1 MGEIAMAKLD
11 ELLRKLK
18 EADGSD
24 LHISSGCPPFI
35 RIYGDMHAIKYRN
48 LTASEC
54 QGLLFE
60 VLTERQKK
68 RFTTDWELDCSY
80 SVENVGR
87 FRLNLFMQLRGI
99 AGVFRYI
106 PSKVKSSHQL
116 GLPQSLVGLT
126 DHHNGL
132 VLVTGYTGCGKSTT
146 LSSLIDYLN
155 SKYNLHIITIEDPIE
170 FIHQNKQ
177 SLINQREINTH
188 SKSFNSALRVA
199 LREDPDVI
207 LVGELRDLE
216 TIQLALTAA
225 ETGHLVFGT
234 LHTNNAVQ
242 TVNRIVDV
250 FPGEKQGQIRTMLSE
265 SLRGVV
271 AQTLVKRSD
280 GKGRI
285 AVFEVLIVTPAVANI
300 IRENKIAQLPSMMQ
314 TGKSQGMVTFEQSV
328 QELESKGLIS
338 AKAV

>member
-1 MGEIAMAKLD
+1 MAKLD

-60 VLTERQKK
+60 VLTEKQKK
-68 RFTTDWELDCSY
+68 RFIMDWELDCSY
-80 SVENVGR
+80 SVKDIGR

-99 AGVFRYI
+99 AGVFRYVPTETMPI
-106 PSKVKSSHQL
+106 SQL
-116 GLPQSLVGLT
+116 GLPKSVVSLT
-126 DHHNGL
+126 DYHNGL

-146 LSSLIDYLN
+146 LSSLINHLN

-170 FIHQNKQ
+170 FIHENKH
-177 SLINQREINTH
+177 SLVNQREVNTH
-188 SKSFNSALRVA
+188 SKSFASALRVA

-225 ETGHLVFGT
+225 ETGHLVLGT
-234 LHTNNAVQ
+234 LHTNNAIQ
-242 TVNRIVDV
+242 TINRIIDV
-250 FPGEKQGQIRTMLSE
+250 FPGEKQEQIRAMLSE

-271 AQTLVKRSD
+271 AQTLVKKLNK
-280 GKGRI
+280 KGRVAI
-285 AVFEVLIVTPAVANI
+285 FEVLIVTPAVSNI
-300 IRENKIAQLPSMMQ
+300 IRENKISQLPSIMQ
-314 TGKSQGMVTFEQSV
+314 TSRSQGMITFEQSI
-328 QELESKGLIS
+328 QELESKGVIS
-338 AKAV
+338 VKAT